1 MLFSSNYTISL
12 IFSWFIS
19 YVTTGYKKE
28 VNMHVYQEIY
38 MRMSIAAHVHQLDY
52 DGDMYMK
59 YTYLGD
65 MYMITSH
72 SVP

>member
-1 MLFSSNYTISL
+1 
-12 IFSWFIS
+12 
-19 YVTTGYKKE
+19 
-28 VNMHVYQEIY
+28 MHVYQEIY

-65 MYMITSH
+65 MYMKASH